1 MKYFSE
7 GEKERYPGGVS
18 FVLRIEYFPAP
29 DFHGF
34 VSTF

>member
-18 FVLRIEYFPAP
+18 FVLRSDHLSQLIS
-29 DFHGF
+29 GF
-34 VSTF
+34 VST

>member
-18 FVLRIEYFPAP
+18 FVLRIDYFPQQP
-29 DFHGF
+29 SGF
-34 VSTF
+34 VST